1 MKRQAAEKRG
11 LWGQVFGVVRIA
23 AQGKKGTAFFDALR
37 AQHIRC
43 FGQQIEKD
51 TVQGVIY
58 AKDCKKMRKLAEQ
71 YGMVVTETPCKTLQF
86 FLWRHRLRFGIPIGM
101 ILASC
106 FLIYCCNVVML
117 IEVQGNTTISDEK
130 ICAVLEECGVK
141 RGSFMGT
148 VTETPEEVAPLEK
161 RVPCNIVSAYDAEIT
176 GVTVRSGQ
184 LLCAVKEPVQKGTL
198 LVSGVQ
204 IDEEGNI
211 RFRHAMADIEGIYQI
226 EETFSCAYEQ
236 TIRTSSGRE
245 QTKTSL
251 DFFTLELPLSKSQ
264 KPYAYGQTMTER
276 TPLTIFGKSLPIA
289 ICQETNREYTETVL
303 QFTPEEAKQ
312 DLEQQIQRYERNFLT
327 DVEILEKQVTD
338 TKKETALCSTVS
350 YTLKGEI
357 GISKEI
363 FAKAEH

>member
-1 MKRQAAEKRG
+1 MKRRVVAIVLSLTMSMGGTLEAGAA
-11 LWGQVFGVVRIA
+11 
-23 AQGKKGTAFFDALR
+23 ALR
-37 AQHIRC
+37 TPDVQVEAETTSDSAADS
-43 FGQQIEKD
+43 FGDEEETVQQPQTDDSEDGD
-51 TVQGVIY
+51 TVDVVIPN
-58 AKDCKKMRKLAEQ
+58 
-71 YGMVVTETPCKTLQF
+71 VTETPADTVDEAPDITESPYVTETPDITE
-86 FLWRHRLRFGIPIGM
+86 IPD
-101 ILASC
+101 A
-106 FLIYCCNVVML
+106 
-117 IEVQGNTTISDEK
+117 
-130 ICAVLEECGVK
+130 
-141 RGSFMGT
+141 
-148 VTETPEEVAPLEK
+148 TETPEEVAPLEK

-184 LLCAVKEPVQKGTL
+184 LLCAVKEPVQKGAL

-204 IDEEGNI
+204 LDEEGNI

-226 EETFSCAYEQ
+226 EDTFSCAYEQ
-236 TIRTSSGRE
+236 MIRTSSGRE

-327 DVEILEKQVTD
+327 DVEILEKQVMD

-363 FAKAEH
+363 FAKTEH